1 MYLLYFLKLYPI
13 LVGSVHN
20 SLLKSF
26 LTCIVVSNLRDWS
39 FITQPMGLKDFSGFF
54 LMCSIKCFSVNLT
67 QFCGPLKFKS
77 LGASY
82 CVDSP
87 RGLLALYV
95 CWYKKKKLGQPFP
108 SQPCNLS
115 FLKSTAIL
123 SILDRLFKSSCA
135 VKKRRL

>member
-1 MYLLYFLKLYPI
+1 
-13 LVGSVHN
+13 
-20 SLLKSF
+20 
-26 LTCIVVSNLRDWS
+26 
-39 FITQPMGLKDFSGFF
+39 MGLKDFSGFF

-95 CWYKKKKLGQPFP
+95 CWYKKKKTGLAFSIPTLQFK
-108 SQPCNLS
+108 
-115 FLKSTAIL
+115 FLKVYSNTVYTGQT
-123 SILDRLFKSSCA
+123 F
-135 VKKRRL
+135 